1 MAKPLVTDE
10 LWAKIQP
17 LLPPAKPHPKGG
29 RPPVADRA
37 CLCGILFVLK
47 TGIAWEDLPQEM
59 NCGCGMTCWRRLR
72 DWHAAG
78 VWQRLHELLLA
89 EMRQAGQLELAA
101 MIADASYLRAFLGAP
116 TPAPALSIA
125 GKQAL
130 STTCW
135 STSKVRR
142 WSPRSPRP
150 TRTTASN

>member
-29 RPPVADRA
+29 RPPVPDRA

-47 TGIAWEDLPQEM
+47 TAIPWEDLPREM
-59 NCGCGMTCWRRLR
+59 GCGCGMTCWRRLR

-89 EMRQAGQLELAA
+89 DLRKAGQLELAA

-116 TPAPALSIA
+116 TPAPAPWTGA
-125 GKQAL
+125 KRARN
-130 STTCW
+130 TTCW
-135 STSKVRR
+135 STSTARR
-142 WSPRSPRP
+142 WSPKSPRP
-150 TRTTASN
+150 MRMTASG